1 MATQEEKELRQKVLD
16 DIKSK
21 RAAAAQAEGSLG
33 AAERGDYG
41 NVGQG
46 EKGPFDDEINQDPAN
61 KMSNFDML
69 KNIFMDPRTS
79 MFGAGVDLLGRT
91 GAFMAPVTQKPLEKI
106 SEGGD
111 SILDKAG
118 QFFYEDAAKATKK
131 INEGV
136 KFDDLTFS
144 EKFALASVPA
154 ELIPGLGLAPDV
166 LKAVR
171 NFAVNTGRLAKEGI
185 EGLMQPSAVTDTGM
199 VVPMDEGITSLRVS
213 DEGASGSTKV
223 DNYNLV
229 NSVPQESVTKR
240 IKAQQGPATRSEKDQ
255 PDLSKLETVGKDGE
269 VYVNIYG
276 KVVPKKD
283 TVLNESV
290 LTKDGEPFKIRYNYI
305 LKSGKDVF
313 SNPDQDNFLLRVIRK
328 RLDEGRPYNTV
339 RGSLLE
345 YIKENPNLL
354 KEAEELGVINF
365 SKDKIADRLKII
377 FSSSRGA
384 KNLTEE
390 SSNLRNE
397 ILEFKPDQADKTM
410 FLNFLRGDEKI
421 NKIISANKEI
431 NKGSLYRYL
440 DFIRKSSP
448 TTRRGVGGKFKNFID
463 EFNLELDDL
472 NNTNSLFYK
481 QYEYFKTFDKVRTQA
496 GKKINPFLEKA
507 FPTKSGDTFANNLQ
521 IAHRFENKQ
530 IGKTVGEG
538 LEGAG
543 ATPSAY
549 YLDIGVFNA
558 GLQPRIEEQLRIA
571 LAKNDVPALK
581 ELNKTL
587 TEDLGAEVV
596 INNVKF
602 GKHRT
607 VEEKLLKELKKYE
620 TDPELMKKMGI
631 TREMLDDVYKGLD
644 IISQGA
650 SKLNIKTMA
659 GGGLA
664 TMEYMTRPLDG
675 QR

>member
-1 MATQEEKELRQKVLD
+1 MATELEVKARERKELLD
-16 DIKSK
+16 EIKK
-21 RAAAAQAEGSLG
+21 RNAARAKAEGALG

-41 NVGQG
+41 DVGQG
-46 EKGPFDDEINQDPAN
+46 ERGDFDDIIDQDSKP
-61 KMSNFDML
+61 SFFEML
-69 KNIFMDPRTS
+69 KSIYTDPRTS

-118 QFFYEDAAKATKK
+118 QFLYEDAAKATKK
-131 INEGV
+131 INDGV
-136 KFDDLTFS
+136 KFDDLTFG

-171 NFAVNTGRLAKEGI
+171 NFAVNTGKIAKEGI
-185 EGLMQPSAVTDTGM
+185 ESLMQPSAVTDTGA
-199 VVPMDEGITSLRVS
+199 VVPMDKSMTSLRVG
-213 DEGASGSTKV
+213 DESASGSTKV
-223 DNYNLV
+223 DNYDLV

-290 LTKDGEPFKIRYNYI
+290 LTQDGEPFKIRYNYV

-448 TTRRGVGGKFKNFID
+448 TTRRGVGGKFTNFMN

-558 GLQPRIEEQLRIA
+558 GLQPRIEEQLRTA
-571 LAKNDVPALK
+571 LAKNDIPALK

-620 TDPELMKKMGI
+620 SDPELMKKMGV
-631 TREMLDDVYKGLD
+631 TREMLDDVYEGLD

-650 SKLNIKTMA
+650 SKLNIRTMA

-664 TMEYMTRPLDG
+664 TIEYMTRPLP
-675 QR
+675 